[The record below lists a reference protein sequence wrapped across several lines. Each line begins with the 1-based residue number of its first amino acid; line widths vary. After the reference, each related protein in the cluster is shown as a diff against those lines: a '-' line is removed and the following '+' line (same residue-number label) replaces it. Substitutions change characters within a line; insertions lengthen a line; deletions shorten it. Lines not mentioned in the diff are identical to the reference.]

1 MNLNS
6 FKRNRKA
13 LTALLICT
21 GFIAAHP
28 LAAFAEENVPA
39 VQMVQ
44 QQKQS
49 VSGVVKDSTGEPVI
63 GANIREKGN
72 PSNGTITD
80 IDGNF
85 SIKVNPDA
93 TLEISFIGYKTV
105 EVKAVAGK
113 PLNVILKDDSEML
126 EEVVVVGYGTMRK
139 KDLTGSVVQIRPDK
153 LANEAPKTVQDVL
166 RGTPGLNIGYNA
178 DAKGGGTM
186 MVRGQRSVY
195 VTDKNNPANDTH
207 NTPLIIL
214 DGMQFYGELSE
225 INPED
230 IGQIDVLKDASA
242 AAIYGAKG
250 ANGVIVV
257 TTKKGKMGAP
267 RISYSGSFGFTDEV
281 SRPKMLNAY
290 QYGRLYNAVTAADP
304 TNTSL
309 NKTTALFQA
318 DELEAMKG
326 LNYDLLDKY
335 WETGMTQKHSVNV
348 SGLTDKVNYF
358 AGISYFDQDGN
369 LGKLNYNR
377 WNYRAGVDVKV
388 SKWLGANL
396 TVSGDYATKEKP
408 LVKVGGSGDEKDYN
422 LLLTRPTYMPESVN
436 GYDLLAYGP
445 SNTQKNQNQQY
456 NFATLQNNGDY
467 RKNMNSN
474 LNISGSLDYD
484 FGWSKILKG
493 LKLRFSYSKSIN
505 TDKGNE
511 YGSNFTLYQMLTRY
525 GSGNHLYTPTSGDN
539 ADFDY
544 LAASNFNGVTTA
556 NGDYLAR
563 TMVRTDN
570 YQMNFTA
577 QYQRDFG
584 QHHLGGLFSIEKSEA
599 ESEYLQ
605 GQRLTPYPFTTGQY
619 NSATGEM
626 TTMFTRS
633 ESGTLSYIGRI
644 NYAYAN
650 KYLFEA
656 LVRSDASTKFAPKNY
671 WGTFPAFSAGWVIS
685 EESWFR
691 NKVKGVD
698 FLKLRASW
706 GMTGRDNTAAWQWMQ
721 VYAQDANRG
730 TVFETGKDSGN
741 RITINK
747 NNSAVNSD
755 VHWDKDY
762 KTNVGIDAQFLNNRL
777 AVTFDYYYEKNREML
792 MNIKQTVPSTVGT
805 QSAASNI
812 GEMDSWGGEFSVTWK
827 DKIGKDFKYRIG
839 INTGWSDNKVLNMD
853 WVTDY
858 LYRQITPGH
867 RTDVGLW
874 GMQCIGMFRSFQD
887 IEEYFTKYNI
897 STYMGLT
904 KDQVRPGMLMY
915 KDVRGAY
922 DPETGTYAGPDGVV
936 DVDNDQVELGHRSSN
951 LYGLTMNLGADWKG
965 LSLTAQIGASWGG
978 YATLPGAALKPTG
991 NLEYCNMPSF
1001 WNPDNMY
1008 VYQDVYDGSGNLVVK
1023 ENREAYYPNL
1033 KYTDV
1038 NAVASSFWRVST
1050 ARVALNRLTLAYTL
1064 PKSWLGSIGINNC
1077 RINITGQNLINF
1089 YNPYP
1094 DNFMNPMSGSYGSYP
1109 NLRKWT
1115 VGVNL
1120 SF

>member
-1 MNLNS
+1 M
-6 FKRNRKA
+6 KRKYIKTLAFGMA
-13 LTALLICT
+13 LTCA
-21 GFIAAHP
+21 
-28 LAAFAEENVPA
+28 VPA
-39 VQMVQ
+39 MAQNKVVQGTVL
-44 QQKQS
+44 
-49 VSGVVKDSTGEPVI
+49 DDLGEPVI
-63 GANIREKGN
+63 GATVKVAGTKTAVITDMDGNYKLSVPKGGKVTVSYIGFKDATTN
-72 PSNGTITD
+72 GGTIKLVAD
-80 IDGNF
+80 D
-85 SIKVNPDA
+85 K
-93 TLEISFIGYKTV
+93 TLQ
-105 EVKAVAGK
+105 
-113 PLNVILKDDSEML
+113 
-126 EEVVVVGYGTMRK
+126 EVVVVGYGTQK
-139 KDLTGSVVQIRPDK
+139 KAHLTGSVANIPTDEIQD
-153 LANEAPKTVQDVL
+153 LANGGLASSLGGLVNGLSVSGGESRPGENARIMIRDTNSLGEVGSTAQQPLFVIDGYIYPNDVKVGNTYQNLGAEAFNNL
-166 RGTPGLNIGYNA
+166 
-178 DAKGGGTM
+178 DA
-186 MVRGQRSVY
+186 
-195 VTDKNNPANDTH
+195 
-207 NTPLIIL
+207 
-214 DGMQFYGELSE
+214 SE
-225 INPED
+225 VESIS
-230 IGQIDVLKDASA
+230 VLKDASA
-242 AAIYGAKG
+242 AVYGARA
-250 ANGVIVV
+250 ANGVILV

-290 QYGRLYNAVTAADP
+290 QYGRLYNAVIAADP

-318 DELEAMKG
+318 DELEAMKS

-348 SGLTDKVNYF
+348 SGATDKVNYF

-369 LGKLNYNR
+369 LGKLDYNR

-396 TVSGDYATKEKP
+396 TVSGDYGTKNRP
-408 LVKVGGSGDEKDYN
+408 LVKVGGSGSEKDYN

-436 GYDLLAYGP
+436 GYDILAFGP
-445 SNTQKNQNQQY
+445 SNTQKDQSQGY
-456 NFATLQNNGDY
+456 NFATSQNNGDY
-467 RKNMNSN
+467 QKNMNSN
-474 LNISGSLDYD
+474 LNISGSVNYD
-484 FGWSKILKG
+484 FGWSNILKG
-493 LKLRFSYSKSIN
+493 LKLRFTYSKSIN
-505 TDKGNE
+505 TDKSNQ
-511 YGSNFTLYQMLTRY
+511 YGSMFTLYKMDKRY
-525 GSGNHLYTPTSGDN
+525 GSGNHLYTPTSGDE

-544 LAASNFNGVTTA
+544 LDASNFTA
-556 NGDYLAR
+556 NKTNNGDMLYR
-563 TMVRTDN
+563 NMVRTDN
-570 YQMNFTA
+570 YQMNFTV

-599 ESEYLQ
+599 ESEYLE
-605 GQRLTPYPFTTGQY
+605 GQRNSPYEFTTGQY
-619 NSATGEM
+619 NSATGDR
-626 TTMFTRS
+626 TTVFTRS

-685 EESWFR
+685 EENWFR
-691 NKVKGVD
+691 NKVKGID

-706 GMTGRDNTAAWQWMQ
+706 GMTGRDNTTAWQWKRL
-721 VYAQDANRG
+721 YAQDANRG
-730 TVFETGKDSGN
+730 TVFGEGTGIPSGN

-747 NNSAVNSD
+747 NISAVNAD

-777 AVTFDYYYEKNREML
+777 AVTFDYYYEKNRKML
-792 MNIKQTVPSTVGT
+792 MNLSQSKPTTIGT
-805 QSAASNI
+805 QSAATNV
-812 GEMDSWGGEFSVTWK
+812 GEMDSWGGELSVTWK
-827 DKIGKDFKYRIG
+827 DKIGKDFKYSIG
-839 INTGWSDNKVLNMD
+839 VNTGWSDNKVLNMD

-874 GMQCIGMFRSFQD
+874 GMQCIGMFRTFQD
-887 IEEYFTKYNI
+887 IEEYFEKYNI
-897 STYMGLT
+897 TSYMGMT

-922 DPETGTYAGPDGVV
+922 DEATGTYAGPDGVV
-936 DVDNDQVELGHRSSN
+936 DEKNDLIKMGDRSSN
-951 LYGLTMNLGADWKG
+951 IYGFTMNLKADWKG
-965 LSLTAQIGASWGG
+965 ISLSAQLGASWGG
-978 YATLPGAALKPTG
+978 YTTIPGAALKPTG

-1008 VYQDVYDGSGNLVVK
+1008 SYQNVYDEAGNLLVK

-1033 KYTDV
+1033 KYTSV
-1038 NAVASSFWRVST
+1038 NAVASTFWRVSN
-1050 ARVALNRLTLAYTL
+1050 ARVALNRMTLAYTL
-1064 PKSWLGSIGINNC
+1064 PKSWLGNIGINGC

-1094 DNFMNPMSGSYGSYP
+1094 DKFMNPMAGSYGSYP